1 MLLEPTGSAARRAAP
16 RRRRRAPQT
25 AAQEAVLIA
34 TRGAMLET
42 IGRVLRSATT
52 ESGDSGASALAA
64 AEQAATRLLGSARP
78 ELCAEHFVA
87 SALARLATETS
98 FDVAALKPTVKRLEA
113 EFDLD
118 PLEIGLLALG
128 DPVLLRLALEPAI
141 TAVMGLLRAV
151 APMQKVSLRLC
162 EPEQEPSCQQPGW
175 QATAEDPQTPA
186 GAADLIGI
194 AMVQCWHRPYG
205 ALVFLPEIGRQGTC
219 AALAERS
226 AALLG
231 PVFERASLIEGHM
244 ARFDALISTTER
256 RLTRLAFD
264 LHDGPLQDVAV
275 LVGDLD
281 GLRRRLDETI
291 GGTPLGQELV
301 AQAEDAAAVAQ
312 FLIGDLRDLASSIDG
327 SGLGRKR
334 LHEIVEG
341 LVRKFSGRAET
352 EVTLEILGDTDS
364 LTDSQKITLIRVIQ
378 EALSNVREHS
388 AANNVDLRID
398 ARGPQV
404 RATLV
409 DDGCGFDVDEALRRA
424 GRGGRMGLAGMFER
438 VRLLGGVCDITSR
451 PGEGTE
457 ISLTIARSVPKPATQ
472 APQASAVANAS

>member
-1 MLLEPTGSAARRAAP
+1 M
-16 RRRRRAPQT
+16 
-25 AAQEAVLIA
+25 IA
-34 TRGAMLET
+34 TRSAMLET

-52 ESGDSGASALAA
+52 ASGDSGSSALAA

-98 FDVAALKPTVKRLEA
+98 FDVAALRPIVKRLEA

-151 APMQKVSLRLC
+151 APMQKVSLRIC

-175 QATAEDPQTPA
+175 QATADEPQAQA

-194 AMVQCWHRPYG
+194 AMIECWHRPYG
-205 ALVFLPEIGRQGTC
+205 ALVFLPEPGRHGTC
-219 AALAERS
+219 EALAERS

-231 PVFERASLIEGHM
+231 PVVERASLIEGHM

-275 LVGDLD
+275 LVGDLE
-281 GLRRRLDETI
+281 GLRQRLDETI
-291 GGTPLGQELV
+291 GGSALGEELV
-301 AQAEDAAAVAQ
+301 AQAEDASAVAQ

-341 LVRKFSGRAET
+341 LVRKFSARAEA
-352 EVTLEILGDTDS
+352 EVVLEIQGDTDS
-364 LTDSQKITLIRVIQ
+364 LTDSQKITLIRVMQ

-388 AANNVDLRID
+388 TATNVELRID

-404 RATLV
+404 HATLR

-438 VRLLGGVCDITSR
+438 VRLLGGVCDINSR

-457 ISLTIARSVPKPATQ
+457 ISLTIARSVPKPATLTPQ
-472 APQASAVANAS
+472 APAVANAS

>member
-42 IGRVLRSATT
+42 IGRILRSATT
-52 ESGDSGASALAA
+52 GSGDSGASALAA

-87 SALARLATETS
+87 SALASLATETS
-98 FDVAALKPTVKRLEA
+98 FDVAALKPTIKRLEA

-175 QATAEDPQTPA
+175 QATAEEPQTQA

-194 AMVQCWHRPYG
+194 AMIQCWHRPYG
-205 ALVFLPEIGRQGTC
+205 ALVFLPESGRQGTC
-219 AALAERS
+219 DALAERS

-244 ARFDALISTTER
+244 ARFDALIST
-256 RLTRLAFD
+256 RLAYD

-275 LVGDLD
+275 LVGDLE

-291 GGTPLGQELV
+291 GGTPLGEELV

-341 LVRKFSGRAET
+341 LVRKFSTRAEA
-352 EVTLEILGDTDS
+352 EVALEIQGDTDS
-364 LTDSQKITLIRVIQ
+364 LTDSQKITLIRVMQ

-388 AANNVDLRID
+388 AAANVELRID

-404 RATLV
+404 HATLR

-457 ISLTIARSVPKPATQ
+457 ISLTIARSVPKPETLTPQ
-472 APQASAVANAS
+472 APPVANAS